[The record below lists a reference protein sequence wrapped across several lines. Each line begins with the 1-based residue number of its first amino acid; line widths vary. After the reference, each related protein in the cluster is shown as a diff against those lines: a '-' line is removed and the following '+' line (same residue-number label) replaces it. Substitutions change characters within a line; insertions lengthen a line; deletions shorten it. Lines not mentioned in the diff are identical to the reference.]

1 MQRIAYLA
9 AALAFALPIA
19 AHSAA
24 ALDQKKCADQFKA
37 ADLNNDGVID
47 RSEMGNA
54 QGTIPQ
60 SLTNKSRISRK
71 DYMAAC
77 GKLAAKR

>member
-1 MQRIAYLA
+1 MQKIPILI
-9 AALAFALPIA
+9 AALVFALPIA
-19 AHSAA
+19 AHSAV

-54 QGTIPQ
+54 RRTIPQ

-71 DYMAAC
+71 DYVSAC

>member
-1 MQRIAYLA
+1 VREISSLT

-19 AHSAA
+19 ARGAV
-24 ALDQKKCADQFKA
+24 ALNQKKCADQFKT

-54 QGTIPQ
+54 QTTIPQ

-71 DYMAAC
+71 DYMSAC